1 MSTRLSIL
9 LISMFLA
16 LANLPAEAQ
25 IRIEKP
31 AGEKIGIHLAGLD
44 VGTDAVT
51 TEFIQALRIN
61 LERSG
66 WFRVVG
72 AGQAEIAVSG
82 RVQSRGNNLRVEC
95 RVVGTQNRQTYI
107 SQSYSHAANDAR
119 RLAQRITDDIV
130 EKVTGRPGIAT
141 SRIVMVGRT
150 DRHRELFMVDPDGSN
165 LTQLTS
171 DRNTSVRPRF
181 GSNPRQLTYTG
192 YLQGFPDVYLVDLES
207 GDRRAISRSS
217 GLNTG
222 GQISP
227 NGQEVAL
234 ILSKDGNP
242 ELYVMQLGSGRLTR
256 LTNTPQANEASPS
269 WSPDGREIVYV
280 SDQTGRPQ
288 LYIISRTGGAP
299 RRITTRGSE
308 NVSPGWGENGLIAYT
323 TRIGRQYQVAIMDP
337 RSGEVRNIS
346 DPAGGDFEDPSWAP
360 NGRHIAVAQRRN
372 FRSQIY
378 IIDTAGD
385 PPVRLTPARGDW
397 YTPAW
402 SPK

>member
-1 MSTRLSIL
+1 MNHRLL
-9 LISMFLA
+9 LLFVGCFWA
-16 LANLPAEAQ
+16 LAGTPTEAQ

-31 AGEKIGIHLAGLD
+31 AGEKIGIHLAGLQ
-44 VGTDAVT
+44 VGSDAAS
-51 TEFIQALRIN
+51 TEFMQALRTN

-82 RVQSRGNNLRVEC
+82 RVQPRGNELRVEC
-95 RVVGTQNRQTYI
+95 RVTGTQNRQTYI
-107 SQSYSHAANDAR
+107 NQSYRHAANDAR

-130 EKVTGRPGIAT
+130 EQVTGRPGIAS
-141 SRIVMVGRT
+141 SRIVIVGSSGRN
-150 DRHRELFMVDPDGSN
+150 RELYMIDPDGSN

-181 GSNPRQLTYTG
+181 GSNARELTYTG

-242 ELYVMQLGSGRLTR
+242 ELYVMQLRSGRLTR
-256 LTNTPQANEASPS
+256 LTNTPAANEASPS
-269 WSPDGREIVYV
+269 WSPDGSEIVYV

-299 RRITTRGSE
+299 RRITTRGTE
-308 NVSPGWGENGLIAYT
+308 NVSPDWGDNGLIAYT
-323 TRIGRQYQVAIMDP
+323 TRVGRQYQIAIMDP

-360 NGRHIAVAQRRN
+360 NGRHLAVAQRQN

-385 PPVRLTPARGDW
+385 APVRLTPARGDW